1 LKRDIILKHQFVE
14 FMPEI
19 IEEGTLY
26 VSMEYATAIHMC
38 CCGCGNKV
46 VTPLSPTDWK
56 LTYDGRAIT
65 LDPSIGNWGFACR
78 SHYWIKGDRVR
89 WSGQWTREEVEA
101 GRREDRFS
109 KARYFAKGSSA
120 QDESASPGDID
131 SVNAEG
137 SKKGILR
144 WLLGLFRS

>member
-1 LKRDIILKHQFVE
+1 MKREIVLKHQFVE

-19 IEEGTLY
+19 IEEGILY

-89 WSGQWTREEVEA
+89 WSGQWDREEVEA
-101 GRREDRFS
+101 GRRHDRFS
-109 KARYFAKGSSA
+109 KERYFAKGSPA
-120 QDESASPGDID
+120 QDGSAVPGDID

-137 SKKGILR
+137 SKRGVLR
-144 WLLGLFRS
+144 WLFGIFRP